1 MNRARR
7 GAAVFFLSLAVAL
20 PAMALPAR
28 GWTGLRDGLFASLW
42 TRVAIVLGLE
52 RDGAVQSSKAD
63 SQGTMDPDG

>member
-1 MNRARR
+1 MNRVRR
-7 GAAVFFLSLAVAL
+7 GAAVFFLSMAVAL

-28 GWTGLRDGLFASLW
+28 GWTGLREGLFANLW

-63 SQGTMDPDG
+63 SQSSMDPDG

>member
-7 GAAVFFLSLAVAL
+7 GVIAFFLSMTVAL

-52 RDGAVQSSKAD
+52 RDGAVQSSKLD
-63 SQGTMDPDG
+63 SQSSMDPDG